1 MVRRLS
7 EEDSFFA
14 HPTERLRRHHFPH
27 RKEKITKWYI
37 ISVFC
42 ILYDYWPHCGFIHCM
57 QFLEY
62 QCNTS
67 IQKILKTLLNPSL
80 FLLPGVEISPVDRR
94 RTRSHLP
101 SLSSL
106 SPHFKLLLSLF
117 LPSRKLKGSPG
128 WAKKKC
134 GRRQKKVG
142 KWGNFP
148 FLSSP
153 STKNEAKGSEKGEKS
168 ESFVFITRLPPL
180 SLFLPGFFDNV
191 KNYLLHVF
199 LVCHPTHPPWFDKK
213 EAFLK
218 VPPRRSIFLGPGCQW
233 GGRDGR
239 RSQYQEKCCKIQQ
252 ISQKQSGNVFKS
264 FFLVSDTGN
273 PVLVSRLRG
282 GASGRAPLTRKR
294 LQGLFSLPMVV
305 FGEGGGTRDFMRY
318 SHNEVWV
325 GRMGENHQ
333 C

>member
-7 EEDSFFA
+7 EA

-42 ILYDYWPHCGFIHCM
+42 ILYGYWPHCCFIYCM

-62 QCNTS
+62 QCNIS
-67 IQKILKTLLNPSL
+67 IQKILKTLSNPSL
-80 FLLPGVEISPVDRR
+80 FLLPVVEISPVDRLR

-117 LPSRKLKGSPG
+117 FLSFSSPPRRLKGSPG
-128 WAKKKC
+128 WAKKKVWAPA
-134 GRRQKKVG
+134 KKIKMG

-199 LVCHPTHPPWFDKK
+199 FGVPSYTSPVIWQKK
-213 EAFLK
+213 L
-218 VPPRRSIFLGPGCQW
+218 S
-233 GGRDGR
+233 
-239 RSQYQEKCCKIQQ
+239 
-252 ISQKQSGNVFKS
+252 
-264 FFLVSDTGN
+264 
-273 PVLVSRLRG
+273 
-282 GASGRAPLTRKR
+282 
-294 LQGLFSLPMVV
+294 
-305 FGEGGGTRDFMRY
+305 
-318 SHNEVWV
+318 
-325 GRMGENHQ
+325 
-333 C
+333 